1 MAEVDKTTDG
11 DIMGS
16 RLHEGLEYFLW
27 KMSLPNTPSY
37 NINTDIKFSV
47 RLWFHNGIGNIFFN
61 PFLVLNENEYGN
73 FTRNYELKEHS
84 HRGLQFTDIN
94 DGEGIE
100 LGDMCFDLTPF
111 VQSITLPNIGASAE
125 TKVETLLGSM
135 QVGSFSPY
143 SSDGGQEITFTLL
156 DTQYSILDAIFYPWL
171 KMIGNPRWYDPNN
184 AYTGHSTPY
193 PICTIEID
201 TPMRWAPEPGGTQE
215 NKLLTPYV
223 YQYIGARP
231 KNYTIPEINAESRSS
246 LTRTLTMVC
255 DLVIVDMN
263 KDSFRNKIKKENES
277 IAATSEG
284 YLPAPAAPAPT
295 SPITPTAPDSV
306 PENTPAPG
314 QPDVDAAKKDMENA
328 QKDKDGAQ
336 DAANQQA
343 AGGEPGANNAE
354 GPADPGAATPP
365 APGGGDGGG
374 DAGPGGGG
382 DQGGGDQGGGDQ
394 GGEGEG
400 GDGGEGGGTPP
411 EGGGAGPDAGP
422 DATPSP
428 PQVDSANMNDPT
440 ALASQN
446 IQNTLNS
453 LLNASPPDS
462 GSGEGGGGG
471 NNGGNNPNTTPGGE
485 GGGGEGGGGA
495 NPNVNSGDG
504 GGSGTGGGTGTNPL
518 VNPGDGSGGG
528 DAGGGQGGSGT
539 ATNPLVNPSEGG
551 GGNGDGGG
559 SSGGGTNPLTTV
571 SMMARSGL
579 PFRGTDKSLWVCSSI
594 KVANDE
600 RHSMIEGALA
610 CVDKHG
616 SDYVKSGVAGSMR
629 DEIPQQFNSLAVGSL
644 IDCVGNPSSAV
655 DLTDRL
661 SGSVGSRAPVTC
673 HQYDYR
679 LCDAK
684 AIGNIVVEVQP
695 ELRDDDVVG
704 NYGRVVTMTETKK
717 RVKDKLPD
725 FRTNVAQSFFALKSF
740 QALDRFPNSSL
751 SMHSEPDTDM
761 WIVAAY
767 LTPLH
772 NSLCLTMNL
781 TDEAAQPLPADN
793 YPFIFRHSWFAL
805 NYFASEGVGKDV
817 VKRKLTQEQEF
828 AILQDALTL
837 CEKERKEMQLGK
849 DEHGNSC
856 SLESV
861 SLWEITDEN
870 LNHTGTYWC
879 KAWLVR
885 KNAAG
890 EILSGNIVICKLN
903 YMGSVL
909 TDSFEFN
916 GEVMREI
923 SGGIV
928 VSKDSFTKET
938 TTGIYSQNDEL
949 EVKKGGQLEEHFN
962 PLTAITSSK
971 RFSLT
976 REYEEIAGSRDDEQH
991 SNLRPTDYVHI
1002 EEWPVEGDEEAA
1014 VDDQGFYTLSSMDE
1028 EGALTQWHYKLE
1040 AKSSY
1045 EAHKILDDETQTV
1058 VPLPFGVRL
1067 GNFHTESG
1075 KYGWLAIKRHNCWSG
1090 RESQGKPYP
1099 IIHTTNSDDD
1109 MFYQYIPEDVEYV
1122 AQYRHHKLR
1131 WNTAKAEQAKFKQ
1144 MIARASS
1151 RMVELSRNM
1160 KAAKDF
1166 VAEKITE
1173 EKVNAL
1179 MKAISRM
1186 EEISKAYN
1194 ILINLEIKQEDS
1206 LRELQDRH
1214 TTLSS
1219 KYRTFPYSQLPEKL
1233 SLADSVHLHTLSM
1246 SRLEDELS
1254 SIRSKQR
1261 ELEAEY
1267 ENAKR
1272 AKEAAINEISSDVDG
1287 IYEIITSC
1295 MFSNWI
1301 ISVLGLGHAFA
1312 FEYFKKKEDRRQM
1325 MERLI
1330 VFFDHR
1336 IAKIEEALIDDP
1348 GNVSLA
1354 DVILSCDWKA
1364 FGDWTTDDSE
1374 EIRKIRETANA
1385 LGYRLRVKRLIPTL
1399 NKKLEKAVKKY
1410 EKLMDQMQDSTR
1422 LVYEPDY
1429 AYPGFVP
1436 KDDSDEQSPTRPPMD
1451 EEGEK
1456 RRKEIEGAKAKAL
1469 NIIVSEYK
1477 SLFTASPEQP
1487 PRASRRSMQV
1497 KKPDPL
1503 STIIAE
1509 YKTLMTARGSHVSG
1523 KKAVNIDHLDKVI
1536 NEYKALFKSRGTGD
1550 GEVKTEELDY
1560 LDKVISEYKSLFT
1573 SRGASPTKGNE
1584 PAFDPLKLI
1593 IAEYKLLHNADRRS
1607 VSIVEIPKKPEE
1619 MKHELLEVYRELE
1632 DSFSNYS
1639 ETDLENSLL
1648 LVLASLYLNFDEEG
1662 MLFKKKIV
1670 ESRLAI
1676 ERTKKAIEAYK
1687 TESSKEL
1694 DLISAAKDKSS
1705 KVKESIEKLDKE
1717 NLSMLRKFG
1726 SGNLPKDE
1734 HAQFRLNT
1742 LKKADMQRNLDATEN
1757 VLHEMLEHYEQ
1768 NTSKALS
1775 SYAKGLELARS
1786 SYDKLMQVLRER
1798 IDFDAKIESLYE
1810 AIFG

>member
-61 PFLVLNENEYGN
+61 PFLVLNENDYGN

-84 HRGLQFTDIN
+84 HRGLQFSDKN

-143 SSDGGQEITFTLL
+143 SSDGGQDITFTLL

-193 PICTIEID
+193 PICTVEID

-284 YLPAPAAPAPT
+284 YFPAPAAPAPT

-314 QPDVDAAKKDMENA
+314 QPDVDAAKKDMDNA
-328 QKDKDGAQ
+328 QKDKDAAQ

-343 AGGEPGANNAE
+343 AGGEPGANNSE

-394 GGEGEG
+394 GGEGQGGEG
-400 GDGGEGGGTPP
+400 GDGGEGGGTSP

-422 DATPSP
+422 DAAPSP
-428 PQVDSANMNDPT
+428 PQVDSANMNDPV

-462 GSGEGGGGG
+462 GSGEGGDGG

-485 GGGGEGGGGA
+485 GGGGEGGEGGGGA

-504 GGSGTGGGTGTNPL
+504 GGSGNGGGTGTNPL
-518 VNPGDGSGGG
+518 VNP
-528 DAGGGQGGSGT
+528 T
-539 ATNPLVNPSEGG
+539 EGG

-579 PFRGTDKSLWVCSSI
+579 PFRGTDKGLWVCSSI

-661 SGSVGSRAPVTC
+661 SGSVGSHTPVTC

-725 FRTNVAQSFFALKSF
+725 FRTNVAQSFFALKAF

-781 TDEAAQPLPADN
+781 TDDAAQPLPADN

-849 DEHGNSC
+849 DEHGDSC

-870 LNHTGTYWC
+870 LNHTGIYWC

-885 KNAAG
+885 KNAVG

-903 YMGSVL
+903 YMGAVL

-962 PLTAITSSK
+962 PLTAITPSK

-1002 EEWPVEGDEEAA
+1002 EEWPVEGDEEA
-1014 VDDQGFYTLSSMDE
+1014 VIDDQGFYTLSSMDE

-1099 IIHTTNSDDD
+1099 TIHTTNSDDD

-1219 KYRTFPYSQLPEKL
+1219 KYRTLPYSQLPEKL

-1477 SLFTASPEQP
+1477 SLFT
-1487 PRASRRSMQV
+1487 
-1497 KKPDPL
+1497 
-1503 STIIAE
+1503 
-1509 YKTLMTARGSHVSG
+1509 
-1523 KKAVNIDHLDKVI
+1523 
-1536 NEYKALFKSRGTGD
+1536 
-1550 GEVKTEELDY
+1550 
-1560 LDKVISEYKSLFT
+1560 
-1573 SRGASPTKGNE
+1573 SRGASPIKGNE
-1584 PAFDPLKLI
+1584 PSFDPLKLI

-1639 ETDLENSLL
+1639 ETDLENSFL
-1648 LVLASLYLNFDEEG
+1648 LVLASSYLNFDEEG

-1687 TESSKEL
+1687 TESNKEL